1 MSWREFS
8 YMMEGLSG
16 DTPLGRLISIRAEK
30 DPEQIKKFTPEQRK
44 IRNEYLAKQAKHKSQ
59 KQVDE
64 ALEGMKNAFIGMA
77 K

>member
-8 YMMEGLSG
+8 YLMEGLSG
-16 DTPLGRLISIRAEK
+16 ETPLGGLIAIRAEK
-30 DPEQIKKFTPEQRK
+30 DPEKIKEFTPDQRK

-64 ALEGMKNAFIGMA
+64 ALEGMKNAFIGMT

>member
-16 DTPLGRLISIRAEK
+16 DTPLGNLIAIRAEK

-44 IRNEYLAKQAKHKSQ
+44 IRNEYLTRQARHKSQ

-64 ALEGMKNAFIGMA
+64 ALEGMKQAFIGMT